1 LTEVA
6 LRSGIYTDYAQTHV
20 ITAQYYRNPLA
31 PTSFERYLEANHFL
45 TDINNEIPGRE
56 KKVYKERLQSLDAF
70 VMLQFDQD
78 TTVVPKRSSW
88 FESYALAN
96 DSSAST
102 VPGAPKVETIPLR
115 QSEIYLE
122 DRLGL
127 KTLDKRGA
135 LVMEGELTLCA

>member
-1 LTEVA
+1 M
-6 LRSGIYTDYAQTHV
+6 
-20 ITAQYYRNPLA
+20 
-31 PTSFERYLEANHFL
+31 
-45 TDINNEIPGRE
+45 
-56 KKVYKERLQSLDAF
+56 YKERLQALDAF

-135 LVMEGELTLCA
+135 LVMEGE